1 MSPAISAHMNVDVIF
16 FAKAIPKGKAQ
27 KGWDNQTVTTEVCA
41 YDVGELMHTLTTF
54 QGGKLKEF
62 VPMWR
67 DIASHPNTL
76 QYVSGVQILCVELI
90 VLRQETPRLSVF
102 KAQRHHFQRV
112 MDLFPIILN

>member
-1 MSPAISAHMNVDVIF
+1 MNVDVIF

-62 VPMWR
+62 VP
-67 DIASHPNTL
+67 
-76 QYVSGVQILCVELI
+76 
-90 VLRQETPRLSVF
+90 
-102 KAQRHHFQRV
+102 
-112 MDLFPIILN
+112 